1 MNVRRLQQTGVQK
14 DKDTKEEKGG
24 SFLIILPK
32 KWVARQNLKKGDP
45 VVVTEREDGCLI
57 IDPRYSKTGETRST
71 SIPIESN
78 LRWSITS
85 KYLLGFDEI
94 RIISKSALT
103 NEQRNELKKI
113 IKRFVALEITDE
125 TENEIVIRCLVDPS
139 TLPVDKAM
147 KRMNL
152 IASRM
157 FQDALDAYFG
167 GRRDLADTV
176 IDRDEEVDRLF
187 FLIVRELRSAIQYPS
202 MSETMGINPVAAL
215 DFRLAA
221 QYIERIAD
229 LAVDIASKTEGSIS
243 EKIAKKL
250 SPLVEKIKRMHSESV
265 SNLFRFDPE
274 KVAWVIA
281 AEKEMIKD
289 IAKVREDILASP
301 NGDLQKQLQIVDNLL
316 RIGEA
321 SKDIVDLALPTN

>member
-1 MNVRRLQQTGVQK
+1 MNIRRLQQTGVQK
-14 DKDTKEEKGG
+14 DKDTNEEKGG

-32 KWVARQNLKKGDP
+32 QWVTRQNLKKGDP
-45 VVVTEREDGCLI
+45 VVVSEREDGCLL

-94 RIISKSALT
+94 RIVSKKSLT
-103 NEQRNELKKI
+103 NMQRDELKRI
-113 IKRFVALEITDE
+113 IKRFVALEVTDE
-125 TENEIVIRCLVDPS
+125 TENEMIIQCLVDPS

-152 IASRM
+152 ITTRM
-157 FQDALDAYFG
+157 FNDALKAYFEG
-167 GRRDLADTV
+167 QRDLATAV
-176 IDRDEEVDRLF
+176 IERDEEVDRLF

-202 MSETMGINPVAAL
+202 MSEAMGINPVAAL

-229 LAVDIASKTEGSIS
+229 LAVDIASKT
-243 EKIAKKL
+243 AAPVDRKL
-250 SPLVEKIKRMHSESV
+250 SKKMMPLVEQIKTMHAESV
-265 SNLFRFDPE
+265 SNLFKFNSE
-274 KVAWVIA
+274 KVTWVIS
-281 AEKEMIKD
+281 AEKELIHD
-289 IAKVREDILASP
+289 IATIRQDIIASP
-301 NGDLQKQLQIVDNLL
+301 NGDIQEQLHVIDNLL
-316 RIGEA
+316 RIGETA
-321 SKDIVDLALPTN
+321 KDIVDLALPTS

>member
-1 MNVRRLQQTGVQK
+1 VNIRRLQQTGVQK
-14 DKDTKEEKGG
+14 DKDTKKEKGG

-32 KWVARQNLKKGDP
+32 SWVTRQNLKKGDP
-45 VVVTEREDGCLI
+45 VVVSEREDGCLL

-94 RIISKSALT
+94 RVVSKHPLIR
-103 NEQRNELKKI
+103 EQREELKRI
-113 IKRFVALEITDE
+113 IKRFVALEVTDE
-125 TENEIVIRCLVDPS
+125 TETDIIIQCLVDPS

-152 IASRM
+152 ITSRM
-157 FQDALDAYFG
+157 LNEATDAFFEGRMDAAKA
-167 GRRDLADTV
+167 LAE
-176 IDRDEEVDRLF
+176 RDEEVDRLF

-202 MSETMGINPVAAL
+202 MSEAMGINPVAAL

-229 LAVDIASKTEGSIS
+229 LSVDIASKAA
-243 EKIAKKL
+243 KPLDAKMAKKMQPIVDL
-250 SPLVEKIKRMHSESV
+250 IKTMHSESV
-265 SNLFRFDPE
+265 SNLFKFNSE
-274 KVAWVIA
+274 KVSWVIA
-281 AEKEMIKD
+281 AEKELIQET
-289 IAKVREDILASP
+289 ANLRQTVLKVP
-301 NGDLQKQLQIVDNLL
+301 NGDIQEQLDVIDIML

-321 SKDIVDLALPTN
+321 AKDIVDLALPSN